1 MGPGSAFVALCLALK
16 TRKKGNVD
24 FQCLMFI
31 FTRGKTAV
39 NLSMGSGHGHNAR
52 EIS

>member
-1 MGPGSAFVALCLALK
+1 MAPGSAFVARCLALK

-31 FTRGKTAV
+31 FTRGKAV
-39 NLSMGSGHGHNAR
+39 VNCQWEVVMAPTPGK
-52 EIS
+52 